1 MNIRRA
7 VPKSAKIAAKD
18 LIAQQV
24 KQSLPHVPTENEI
37 KAIVAAEIKK
47 ALAPKPKPVPDYGEN
62 TIINHPVLENSR
74 IVFKGTGN
82 ILYCDEGVE
91 LKNSLLHFSGSNSLI
106 YLSNG
111 EDTRYSSVHMATQH
125 NSTIYIGPGTNF
137 NSFIDFRAHLSV
149 GEQKNMIIG
158 NNCMFSFS
166 MWATTSDA
174 HAAFDMVT
182 RQRFNLP
189 KSVLI
194 GDHVWVGQEVTI
206 LKGTQIGSGSIIGA
220 DSLITGKV
228 VQSNAVYAGVPAKLV
243 RSDVFYSRPDIQAAD
258 KVSLKTSQANAA
270 MASFSSDASG
280 SLSLEQID
288 KALSAANTS
297 QAKLDYVRQHIVA
310 NKNKNRFYIN
320 PEGRPSSTKPASK
333 K

>member
-1 MNIRRA
+1 MNIRRV
-7 VPKSAKIAAKD
+7 VPKFAKTAAKNFVT
-18 LIAQQV
+18 QQV
-24 KQSLPHVPTENEI
+24 NQSLPRILTEKDIQALVN
-37 KAIVAAEIKK
+37 AEIKR
-47 ALAPKPKPVPDYGEN
+47 ALVPKPRPAPNYGDN
-62 TIINHPVLENSR
+62 TVINHPVLENSR

-111 EDTRYSSVHMATQH
+111 DDTRYSSVHMATQN
-125 NSTIYIGPGTNF
+125 NSTIYIGSGTNF

-158 NNCMFSFS
+158 DNCMFSFS

-174 HAAFDMVT
+174 HAAFDMAT

-220 DSLITGKV
+220 SSLLTGKV
-228 VQSNAVYAGVPAKLV
+228 MQSNAVYAGVPAKLV
-243 RSDVFYSRPDIQAAD
+243 RSDVFYNRPDVQAAD

-270 MASFSSDASG
+270 KASFSNDASG
-280 SLSLEQID
+280 SLNLEQID
-288 KALSAANTS
+288 KALSTASTS
-297 QAKLDYVRQHIVA
+297 QAKLDYVSKYIVA
-310 NKNKNRFYIN
+310 NKNKNRFYIGAEK
-320 PEGRPSSTKPASK
+320 PTTRSSV
-333 K
+333 